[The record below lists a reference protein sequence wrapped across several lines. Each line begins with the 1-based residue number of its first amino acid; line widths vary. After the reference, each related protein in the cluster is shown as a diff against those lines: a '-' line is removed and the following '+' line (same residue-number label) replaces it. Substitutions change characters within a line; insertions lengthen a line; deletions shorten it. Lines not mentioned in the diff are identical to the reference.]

1 MESHPYTNLIITI
14 CWISKTKAT
23 DRIGNIR
30 ARSVG
35 ITNTIK
41 TPNTFELVWNTVIV
55 GSIVNRISKC
65 KVNWKKAKVIRFLTT
80 RDANF
85 SDWSLPLIVV
95 LRPRKCDPVS
105 RVYSCLDYQPKKRFA
120 RKKKKEPKKAQ
131 NQICG
136 IEANWELRSG
146 RVSSS
151 EKNVLSSLSVIFLI
165 VKKKK
170 IKEQLGRDNRY
181 ISTPSTPPLLF
192 FGSLFRETVTFKHEQ
207 STRSRIWYICIYTR
221 ILFTVKYF

>member
-120 RKKKKEPKKAQ
+120 RKKKRTEKSAESDMWNWSKLRVAIRTHILVRKK
-131 NQICG
+131 C
-136 IEANWELRSG
+136 
-146 RVSSS
+146 
-151 EKNVLSSLSVIFLI
+151 I
-165 VKKKK
+165 V
-170 IKEQLGRDNRY
+170 
-181 ISTPSTPPLLF
+181 
-192 FGSLFRETVTFKHEQ
+192 VTFGHFFNSKKE
-207 STRSRIWYICIYTR
+207 
-221 ILFTVKYF
+221 KK